1 MRISLQRI
9 LKDADERVR
18 QACAKV
24 LNQSAKELE
33 AQIKS
38 NMSAQGIQ
46 SRSGRLR
53 ASVTATTATANKPSV
68 VVRSEVYAKLPK
80 RPGKNRRL
88 WGKGSIRYPSKGVAY
103 GRILEFSPRYNKPF
117 FYPAWYKLKNQI
129 KEDIIDE
136 VGKAWSGK

>member
-1 MRISLQRI
+1 MGTSLQRI

-18 QACAKV
+18 EACAKV

-33 AQIKS
+33 AQIKN

-46 SRSGRLR
+46 NRSGRLR
-53 ASVTATTATANKPSV
+53 ASVTATTATAKKPSV

-80 RPGKNRRL
+80 KQGKNRRL
-88 WGKGSIRYPSKGVAY
+88 WGKGSIRYPSKGVPY

-117 FYPAWYKLKNQI
+117 FYPAWYKLRNRI
-129 KEDIIDE
+129 KEDIIEE